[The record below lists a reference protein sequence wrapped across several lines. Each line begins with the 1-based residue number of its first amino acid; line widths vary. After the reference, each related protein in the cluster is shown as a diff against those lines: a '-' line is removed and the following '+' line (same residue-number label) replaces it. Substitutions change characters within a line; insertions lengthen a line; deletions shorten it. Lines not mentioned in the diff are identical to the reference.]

1 MITPTAPVRQYD
13 RQSAPGS
20 SFHSDS
26 SNLDIIRATAVLSV
40 FFAHLYDI
48 WTGKESMI
56 GWHFAQMGVLVF
68 FVHTSMVL
76 MLSLERTKLE
86 GKALFGS
93 FYLRRFFRI
102 YPFSMFCVT
111 LAMVLGRAPEM
122 AAPIRHW
129 HWLEYL
135 SNLMLTTN
143 LTYTDNMV
151 GGLWTLPLEV
161 QMYVALPFLF
171 LLGRGRS
178 TGAIALLWVL
188 SVPLAILQLHT
199 SGRLSVLGYAPCFIA
214 GVIAW
219 KLSLRVNRRFSGWL
233 WPSAFIA
240 TWPLFFVAT
249 HENNM
254 YFRWLFCLGLG
265 LTIPWF
271 QEIQFAPL
279 KVAAHFVAKYS
290 YGIYLS
296 HIAVIMWV
304 SSLPVPVASR
314 VVILALLAVI
324 VPIAVFYL
332 IEHPMIG
339 VGQKLAKHIF
349 HQPSGLSGSPLA
361 VSITTVEWPKSQ
373 SSSSRKKPA
382 EQA

>member
-1 MITPTAPVRQYD
+1 MSTPTTPAPQQD
-13 RQSAPGS
+13 RQPAPSS
-20 SFHSDS
+20 SFHSGS
-26 SNLDIIRATAVLSV
+26 SNLDVIRATAVMSV
-40 FFAHLYDI
+40 FFAHLHDI

-56 GWHFAQMGVLVF
+56 GWHFAQMGVLIF

-76 MLSLERTKLE
+76 MLSLERTKLA

-93 FYLRRFFRI
+93 FYMRRFFRI

-129 HWLEYL
+129 HWPEYL
-135 SNLMLTTN
+135 SNLMLATN

-161 QMYVALPFLF
+161 QMYFVLPFLF

-178 TGAIALLWVL
+178 TGTIMLLWGM
-188 SVPLAILQLHT
+188 SIPLAILQLHT
-199 SGRLSVLGYAPCFIA
+199 SARLSVLGYAPCFIS

-219 KLSLRVNRRFSGWL
+219 KLSLRVNRRLPGWV
-233 WPSAFIA
+233 WPFAFIA
-240 TWPLFFVAT
+240 SWPLFFVAT
-249 HENNM
+249 HESNM

-271 QEIQFAPL
+271 QEIQFPPL
-279 KVAAHFVAKYS
+279 KAAAHFVAKYS

-296 HIAVIMWV
+296 HIALIMWV
-304 SSLPVPVASR
+304 SGLPVPLASR
-314 VVILALLAVI
+314 VVILAVLAVI
-324 VPIAVFYL
+324 APIAVFHL
-332 IEHPMIG
+332 IEHPMIAA
-339 VGQKLAKHIF
+339 GQKLAKRLF
-349 HQPSGLSGSPLA
+349 DRPSGLSGGRLPSA
-361 VSITTVEWPKSQ
+361 SAASV
-373 SSSSRKKPA
+373 R
-382 EQA
+382 

>member
-1 MITPTAPVRQYD
+1 MITPTTSARQYD
-13 RQSAPGS
+13 QQPAPGS

-40 FFAHLYDI
+40 FFAHLHDI
-48 WTGKESMI
+48 WTGEESMI
-56 GWHFAQMGVLVF
+56 GWHFAQMGVLIF

-76 MLSLERTKLE
+76 MLSLERTKPG
-86 GKALFGS
+86 GKTLFGS

-102 YPFSMFCVT
+102 YPFSVFCVT
-111 LAMVLGRAPEM
+111 LAMILGRAPEI

-129 HWLEYL
+129 HWSEYL

-161 QMYVALPFLF
+161 QMYLTLPFLF
-171 LLGRGRS
+171 LLGRARS
-178 TGAIALLWVL
+178 TGTILLLWVL

-199 SGRLSVLGYAPCFIA
+199 SGRLNVLGYAPCFIA

-219 KLSLRVNRRFSGWL
+219 KLSLWGRRRLSGGL
-233 WPSAFIA
+233 WPFAFMA

-271 QEIQFAPL
+271 QEIHFPPL

-296 HIAVIMWV
+296 HIAVIMW
-304 SSLPVPVASR
+304 SSGLSVPVAVR
-314 VVILALLAVI
+314 IVILAILAVI
-324 VPIAVFYL
+324 VPIAIFHL
-332 IEHPMIG
+332 IEHPMIV
-339 VGQKLAKHIF
+339 VGQKLAKRIF
-349 HQPSGLSGSPLA
+349 QQPSGQSESRLA
-361 VSITTVEWPKSQ
+361 SASAA
-373 SSSSRKKPA
+373 SLL
-382 EQA
+382 